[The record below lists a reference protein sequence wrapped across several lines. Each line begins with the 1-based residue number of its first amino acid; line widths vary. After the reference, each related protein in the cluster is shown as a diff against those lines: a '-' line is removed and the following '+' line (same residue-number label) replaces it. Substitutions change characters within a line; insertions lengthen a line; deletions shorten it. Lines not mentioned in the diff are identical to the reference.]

1 MVTVDRPRSR
11 PPVAIHA
18 RRPTRC
24 AGWAKG
30 GLAAGLV
37 TDLMHLVAESVT
49 ISFFCTGDGRK
60 LATGA
65 NCHQRGFYGA
75 A

>member
-11 PPVAIHA
+11 PSVATHA
-18 RRPTRC
+18 RRPARY

-30 GLAAGLV
+30 GFAAGLV
-37 TDLMHLVAESVT
+37 TDLMHLVAESVA
-49 ISFFCTGDGRK
+49 ISFFCTGDGRE